1 MVLGHGASL
10 SEASTLR
17 NAILLSR
24 RGKLVLRAG
33 LIDSSFLDFAP
44 EVAVPLLAT
53 PNRFLQNYKNA
64 QGFEISACFPLQQI
78 SVCG

>member
-17 NAILLSR
+17 NVILLSR

-33 LIDSSFLDFAP
+33 LIDSSFLDFSP

-53 PNRFLQNYKNA
+53 PNRLLQNYKNA
-64 QGFEISACFPLQQI
+64 RRFEISACFPLQQI